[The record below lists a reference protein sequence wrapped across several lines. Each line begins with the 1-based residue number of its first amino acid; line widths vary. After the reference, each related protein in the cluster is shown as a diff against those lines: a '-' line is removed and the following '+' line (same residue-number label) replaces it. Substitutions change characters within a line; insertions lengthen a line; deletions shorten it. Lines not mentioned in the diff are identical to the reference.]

1 MKFSK
6 VLPVSARVNDQGHLV
21 VGGCDSVWLAEK
33 YGTPLFVF
41 DEATLRQNIER
52 YKNAF
57 RAQPIDFEVIYAG
70 KAFMSIGI
78 CEILQEEGL
87 SLDVSSGG
95 EIYTAMKA
103 GFPPDKA
110 YFHGNNKT
118 REELELAL
126 NWGIGRII
134 IDGFVEIEVLK
145 ELAEQKNLKLKVMLR
160 VTPGVLPSTHTFV
173 QTGHVDSK
181 FGFGL
186 ASGQAEVAVKKVL
199 EQPQFE
205 LTGFHIH
212 IGSQIFALGSFA
224 KAIEVIMEFVNF
236 LKQKFGFEAQ
246 ELDVGGGLGI
256 PYQVSDQPSTID
268 EFVEVVSSD
277 ILKHSQRLNLALPKV
292 MVEPGRSIVGQACIT
307 LYRVG
312 AIKEIPNVRT
322 YVSVDGGMSDNLRP
336 MLYGATYEAFLA
348 NRLNEP
354 ALVEVTIAGK
364 HCEGGD
370 ILVKSAKL
378 PQPKS
383 GDLLCTPATG
393 AYGYAMA
400 NNYNRQPRP
409 GVVLV
414 RDGQARVLIKRESY
428 DDLVHLD
435 LKQEDSEWFS
445 LT

>member
-1 MKFSK
+1 M
-6 VLPVSARVNDQGHLV
+6 LPVSASVNDQGHLV

-33 YGTPLFVF
+33 FGTPLFVF
-41 DEATLRQNIER
+41 DEATLRQNIQR
-52 YKNAF
+52 YKKAF
-57 RAQPIDFEVIYAG
+57 QAQPVDFEIIYAG
-70 KAFMSIGI
+70 KAFISIGI

-87 SLDVSSGG
+87 GVDVSSGG

-103 GFPPDKA
+103 NFPSDKA

-118 REELELAL
+118 QEELELAL
-126 NWGIGRII
+126 DWGIGRII
-134 IDGFVEIEVLK
+134 IDSFEEIDVLK
-145 ELAEQKNLKLKVMLR
+145 RMAKQKNLKLKVMLR
-160 VTPGVLPSTHTFV
+160 VTPGILSSTHTFI
-173 QTGHVDSK
+173 QTGQVDSK

-186 ASGQAEVAVKKVL
+186 ASGQAEEAVKKVL
-199 EQPQFE
+199 GQPHFK

-224 KAIEVIMEFVNF
+224 KAIEVIMDFVASV
-236 LKQKFGFEAQ
+236 KQKFGFETE

-256 PYQVSDQPSTID
+256 PYQISDQPSTIE
-268 EFVEVVSSD
+268 EFVEVVSGGV
-277 ILKHSQRLNLALPKV
+277 LKHSQRLNLTLPKV
-292 MVEPGRSIVGQACIT
+292 MVEPGRSIVGRACVT

-312 AIKEIPNVRT
+312 AIKEIPGVRT

-348 NRLNEP
+348 NRLNES
-354 ALVEVTIAGK
+354 ASVEVTIAGK
-364 HCEGGD
+364 HCESGD
-370 ILVKSAKL
+370 ILVKGAKL

-414 RDGQARVLIKRESY
+414 KDGQARVLIGRESY

-435 LKQEDSEWFS
+435 LKKEDSSWFKP
-445 LT
+445 T